1 MHRGP
6 AQLFVGAVVISAAL
20 LTAPALARA
29 QSPADSGAGETIM
42 RGCAECHGADG
53 NSVRPGIPSLAG
65 QPENFLTTQL
75 ILFREGLRQSELMSP
90 QAEGLRDEV
99 IVMLAKHFAG
109 LAARGEP
116 GPGDPALMAEGRRL
130 AAAGRC
136 GSCHLP
142 DYTGRQQMPRLAGQ
156 REDYLVAALTAYR
169 DNQRGVADTS
179 MLDVMYGASDD
190 EIAALAH
197 FMSRQAPPKTE

>member
-1 MHRGP
+1 MS
-6 AQLFVGAVVISAAL
+6 LAAL
-20 LTAPALARA
+20 LTALAAAHA
-29 QSPADSGAGETIM
+29 QSPADSAAGEVIM

-75 ILFREGLRQSELMSP
+75 ILFREGLRKSELMGP
-90 QAEGLRDEV
+90 QAKGLRDEV
-99 IVMLAKHFAG
+99 VVMLSKHFAN
-109 LAARGEP
+109 LPALGEP
-116 GPGDPALMAEGRRL
+116 GPGDPALMAEGQRL
-130 AAAGRC
+130 AQAGRC

-142 DYTGRQQMPRLAGQ
+142 DYSGRQQMPRLAGQ

-169 DNQRGVADTS
+169 DNERGAADTS
-179 MLDVMYGASDD
+179 MLDVMYGASDA

-197 FMSRQAPPKTE
+197 FVSRQAPPRRD

>member
-1 MHRGP
+1 
-6 AQLFVGAVVISAAL
+6 VTAA
-20 LTAPALARA
+20 ASGYA
-29 QSPADSGAGETIM
+29 QSSADPGAGEAVL

-75 ILFREGLRQSELMSP
+75 ILFREGLRKSELMSP
-90 QAEGLRDEV
+90 QADGLRDEV
-99 IVMLAKHFAG
+99 IVMLSKHFAG

-116 GPGDPALMAEGRRL
+116 EPGDPALMAEGRRL

-142 DYTGRQQMPRLAGQ
+142 DYSGRQQMPRLAGQ

-169 DNQRGVADTS
+169 DNQRGAGDTS

-190 EIAALAH
+190 EIAALAY
-197 FMSRQAPPKTE
+197 FMARQAPPGKE

>member
-1 MHRGP
+1 MV
-6 AQLFVGAVVISAAL
+6 AAAL
-20 LTAPALARA
+20 AAAPALAHA
-29 QSPADSGAGETIM
+29 QSPADSAAGEAIM
-42 RGCAECHGADG
+42 RGCAECHGVDG
-53 NSVRPGIPSLAG
+53 NSVQPGIPSLAG

-90 QAEGLRDEV
+90 QAEGLPDQV
-99 IVMLAKHFAG
+99 IVMLSKHFAG
-109 LAARGEP
+109 LTARGEG
-116 GPGDPALMAEGRRL
+116 GPGDPVLMAEGRRL

-169 DNQRGVADTS
+169 DNQRGAADTS
-179 MLDVMYGASDD
+179 MLDVMYRASDH

-197 FMSRQAPPKTE
+197 FMSRQASPRTE

>member
-1 MHRGP
+1 MGQGSARRV
-6 AQLFVGAVVISAAL
+6 ARAAVVSAAL
-20 LTAPALARA
+20 LVALANARA
-29 QSPADSGAGETIM
+29 QSPVDSGAGEAII

-75 ILFREGLRQSELMSP
+75 ILFREGLRQSELMAP
-90 QAEGLRDEV
+90 QADGLHDKV
-99 IVMLAKHFAG
+99 IVMLAKHYADLPAG
-109 LAARGEP
+109 GAPE
-116 GPGDPALMAEGRRL
+116 PGDPALMAEGQRL

-142 DYTGRQQMPRLAGQ
+142 DYSGRQQMPRLAGQ

-169 DNQRGVADTS
+169 DNERGAADTS
-179 MLDVMYGASDD
+179 MLDIMYGASDD

-197 FMSRQAPPKTE
+197 FMARQAPPKK